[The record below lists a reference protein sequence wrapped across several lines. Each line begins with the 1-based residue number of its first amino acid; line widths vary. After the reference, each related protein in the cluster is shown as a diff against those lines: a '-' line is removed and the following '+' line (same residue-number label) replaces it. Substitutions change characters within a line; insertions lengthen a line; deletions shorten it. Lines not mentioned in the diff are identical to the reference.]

1 MKKIYLSI
9 TFLVLIGLAGCD
21 KNNNVNIFS
30 VQDDIA
36 LGNQIRDEIASNPQ
50 QYNLMS
56 RSQYPTAYGHLDRI
70 ANTLLNSG
78 KVTYRDDFEWEFFLI
93 RDDNTLNAF
102 CTPGGKIY
110 VYTGLIKYLDSEY
123 ELAGVMAH
131 EIAHADRRH
140 ASRQMTK
147 QYGVS
152 ILLDVALGAD
162 ESTLAQITE
171 NLVNLSF
178 SRADETEA
186 DEYSV
191 VYMCPTEYD
200 ARGAKKFFEKLIE
213 EGQTGNTPA
222 FLSTHPNPEN
232 RVENIDAFW
241 EENCNVEGEF
251 FDARYAEFKSSL
263 N

>member
-1 MKKIYLSI
+1 MRKIFLGIILVSI
-9 TFLVLIGLAGCD
+9 FAFAGCD

-36 LGNQIRDEIASNPQ
+36 LGNQIRDEISNNPQ

-56 RSQYPTAYGHLDRI
+56 KSQYPVAYGHLERI

-93 RDDNTLNAF
+93 KDDNTLNAF

-152 ILLDVALGAD
+152 ILIDVALGAD
-162 ESTLAQITE
+162 AGTLTQIAE
-171 NLVNLSF
+171 NLVYLSF

-200 ARGAKKFFEKLIE
+200 ARGAKKFFEKLIA

-222 FLSTHPNPEN
+222 FLSTHPNPDN
-232 RVENIDAFW
+232 RVENIDSYWA
-241 EENCNVEGEF
+241 ENCNLPGGT
-251 FDARYAEFKSSL
+251 FDARYQEFKNSL